1 MPAQDLLPHLVEVTG
16 KSRGRVHPLPY
27 GDHIIGRASD
37 ASVRLDDN
45 DVSRRHARL
54 EVGPDGM
61 VLHDLE
67 SKNGILIEG
76 VRVEG
81 ATSLRDGQTFAF
93 GDLTVRVSH
102 PAARVAGVLAAAGEA
117 TATSTRTVTDDTMG
131 YRGLALPIVGVVVF
145 GILVAAMLLV

>member
-1 MPAQDLLPHLVEVTG
+1 MPAQDLIPHLVELSG
-16 KSRGRVHPLPY
+16 KSSGRVHPLPY
-27 GDHIIGRASD
+27 GDHVIGRASD

-67 SKNGILIEG
+67 SKNGVVIDGARIEG
-76 VRVEG
+76 PT
-81 ATSLRDGQTFAF
+81 ALRDGQTFAF

-117 TATSTRTVTDDTMG
+117 TATSTRTVTSDSVG
-131 YRGLALPIVGVVVF
+131 YGGLALPIIGVLAF
-145 GILVAAMLLV
+145 GILVVAMLLV